1 MRGSRVVVVGLLTA
15 ATLWP
20 ARASAQSPDARAYVL
35 AGGGLGSLSDDEGG
49 LGNGPAVGGALGW
62 WLSDTVAI
70 EGAVTRIRHERTGS
84 LAWRGTPLTVT
95 ARVIKMWGTST
106 SRARAFAGGGGGYIR
121 YAGTRTDTVFDAPGI
136 GRTVEQEWRVQ
147 GLALEGG
154 GGVHINVTR
163 HVLVRPEAWL
173 TLSRPDRRGI
183 APEPPYTMPRVMVTA
198 GVSF

>member
-1 MRGSRVVVVGLLTA
+1 MRGSNVVVVGLLMA

-20 ARASAQSPDARAYVL
+20 ARASAQSSDARAYVL
-35 AGGGLGSLSDDEGG
+35 LGGGIGSLSDDEGG
-49 LGNGPAVGGALGW
+49 LGNGLAVGGALGW

-70 EGAVTRIRHERTGS
+70 EGALTRIRHQRTGS
-84 LAWRGTPLTVT
+84 LAWRGTPLTVM

-121 YAGTRTDTVFDAPGI
+121 YTGTRTDTVFDAPNI
-136 GRTVEQEWRVQ
+136 GRTIEQEWRVQ

-163 HVLVRPEAWL
+163 HVLVRPEAGSRCRDPIAEG
-173 TLSRPDRRGI
+173 SRPSRRTRCR
-183 APEPPYTMPRVMVTA
+183 A
-198 GVSF
+198 